1 MEKDIWKPGA
11 MLNPVPAVMV
21 SCGDINGKTNIIT
34 IAWTGTVCTIPP
46 MLSISVRKHRYSYG
60 IIKESGKFVV
70 NLVPQSLV
78 RQADWCGVRSG
89 RDFDKF
95 QEMKL
100 TATKA
105 QTSNCPVIEECPV
118 NIECTV
124 DRIIE
129 LGSHDM
135 FLARIDSVS
144 VDRSLIDSQTGALD
158 LGKAH
163 LAAYCHGEYMA
174 LGSQIGKFGFSVKKK
189 KKKGN

>member
-21 SCGDINGKTNIIT
+21 SCGDISGKTNIIT

-46 MLSISVRKHRYSYG
+46 MLSISVRKQRHSYG
-60 IIKESGKFVV
+60 MIKESGKFVV

-95 QEMKL
+95 KEMKL
-100 TATKA
+100 TAIKA
-105 QTSNCPVIEECPV
+105 QTSSCPVIEECPV

-135 FLARIDSVS
+135 FLSRIDSVS
-144 VDRSLIDSQTGALD
+144 VDKSLIDSRTGALD

-163 LAAYCHGEYMA
+163 LATYCHGEYMA